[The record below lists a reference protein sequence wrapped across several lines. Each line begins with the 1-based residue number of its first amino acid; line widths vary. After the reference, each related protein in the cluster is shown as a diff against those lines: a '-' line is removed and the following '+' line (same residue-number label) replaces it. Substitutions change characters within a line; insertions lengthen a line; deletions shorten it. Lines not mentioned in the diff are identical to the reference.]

1 MKEVQLSSKR
11 LFLYPSKKKDEFL
24 SIACGFQTEA
34 TQDLTEDYLR
44 LDLHFGCNDSQWG
57 GGQKKLS
64 GVFLFL
70 LRECSS
76 NVW

>member
-44 LDLHFGCNDSQWG
+44 LDLHFGCNDSQ
-57 GGQKKLS
+57 
-64 GVFLFL
+64 
-70 LRECSS
+70 
-76 NVW
+76 